1 MNTRSV
7 LATLWFTSQRNV
19 AVAPCPLT
27 AVISVK
33 TGAPSGKIDAATIGA
48 ALGGKDN
55 LLEVDNCF
63 TRLRLKVKDNTKIDQ
78 ATLKNQ
84 TGASGVMIKGQIVQ
98 VSSGLTI
105 TVVRRAVDEE
115 VSN

>member
-1 MNTRSV
+1 MM
-7 LATLWFTSQRNV
+7 
-19 AVAPCPLT
+19 PLT
-27 AVISVK
+27 LANTGEENLIRRVGGNGEVK
-33 TGAPSGKIDAATIGA
+33 KHLEDLGVVAGAPVSVVA

-98 VSSGLTI
+98 VIYGLKI
-105 TVVRRAVDEE
+105 NAVRRAVDEE
-115 VSN
+115 LSK

>member
-1 MNTRSV
+1 MKLYSKKEYKEKQAHAN
-7 LATLWFTSQRNV
+7 A
-19 AVAPCPLT
+19 A
-27 AVISVK
+27 
-33 TGAPSGKIDAATIGA
+33 APSGKIDAATIVA

-98 VSSGLTI
+98 VIYGLKI
-105 TVVRRAVDEE
+105 NAVRRAVDEE
-115 VSN
+115 LSK